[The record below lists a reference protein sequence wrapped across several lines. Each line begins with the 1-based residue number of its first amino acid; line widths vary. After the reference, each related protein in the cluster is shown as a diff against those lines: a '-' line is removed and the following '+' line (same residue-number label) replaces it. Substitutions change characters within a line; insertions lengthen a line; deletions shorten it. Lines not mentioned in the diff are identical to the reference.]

1 MPSMVTALCINSYIC
16 ELKGNERK
24 ISKSKYEPRGTQSA
38 YLSAISLRTA
48 RFFILVRN
56 RRWALYIYIYQR
68 YIEQWKKMTFFFL
81 IDLFILHDAVV
92 NHWNVGKLQQQQQR
106 RRKRLTTLKN
116 LNRMT
121 RECVEARSIAGE
133 TEHLIVWRDGKQISK
148 NPTATKKKKNEDTIV
163 SGARWIRRCLWA
175 AVFFFFFLHVFRF
188 RSHSIGRI
196 RISLRIKCIPKNQ
209 QRDFIGCVSVCMLC
223 GFDYRG
229 TKRRQAPRAT
239 WLNKKII
246 IIKQG
251 KKVTKRTST
260 REMSIVRAK
269 NNIEL

>member
-1 MPSMVTALCINSYIC
+1 MCRSSFD
-16 ELKGNERK
+16 R
-24 ISKSKYEPRGTQSA
+24 R
-38 YLSAISLRTA
+38 
-48 RFFILVRN
+48 RN
-56 RRWALYIYIYQR
+56 RALDCLARW
-68 YIEQWKKMTFFFL
+68 
-81 IDLFILHDAVV
+81 
-92 NHWNVGKLQQQQQR
+92 
-106 RRKRLTTLKN
+106 
-116 LNRMT
+116 
-121 RECVEARSIAGE
+121 E
-133 TEHLIVWRDGKQISK
+133 TDFEKS
-148 NPTATKKKKNEDTIV
+148 NSNKKKKKWRYDCKWRTVN
-163 SGARWIRRCLWA
+163 SALSLGGC
-175 AVFFFFFLHVFRF
+175 FFFFFLHVFRF